1 MSLNILINVGEI
13 TLYVTKLTSIILVRN
28 VAFYTI
34 LLINVREN
42 RRGEGWRVQEW
53 TVQRHRQYWAEDTE
67 RKQAKQK
74 HNIEYKTKNNNT
86 NPTNKKPGRIQVF
99 LAKGE

>member
-42 RRGEGWRVQEW
+42 RKGGGRVRNGQSRDIDNIGQKIQSEN
-53 TVQRHRQYWAEDTE
+53 
-67 RKQAKQK
+67 KQ
-74 HNIEYKTKNNNT
+74 NKNT
-86 NPTNKKPGRIQVF
+86 T
-99 LAKGE
+99 

>member
-34 LLINVREN
+34 LLINTREN
-42 RRGEGWRVQEW
+42 RKRGGRAGQE
-53 TVQRHRQYWAEDTE
+53 
-67 RKQAKQK
+67 
-74 HNIEYKTKNNNT
+74 
-86 NPTNKKPGRIQVF
+86 
-99 LAKGE
+99 